1 MDDLGPN
8 FGPAKGWLWYGTK
21 TLQVVPYMPGTPVY
35 RDGVLPELYLRLRV
49 ENKVSLT
56 FCGDD
61 MTMDGFVSY
70 FHRIKTMQVLCMVD
84 EKKDLNPVGFSWVD
98 NPRGVDGQRV
108 AMPGEAFFKGSERVS
123 RSLAKLALGYVMHD
137 MKVDIFHGVQVVSN
151 YAARNFA
158 IRCGFK
164 EVAIIPKYHFVNGQL
179 EDARIMMLEAKEYLP
194 RFFAWKESIDLT
206 EKTEKP
212 VEQMA

>member
-1 MDDLGPN
+1 
-8 FGPAKGWLWYGTK
+8 
-21 TLQVVPYMPGTPVY
+21 MPSSPVY
-35 RDGVLPELYLRLRV
+35 RDGMLPYLYNRLKE
-49 ENKVSLT
+49 ENKVGLT
-56 FCGDD
+56 FCGDEKNQD
-61 MTMDGFVSY
+61 SFVSY
-70 FHRIKTMQVLCMVD
+70 FDRIKTMQVLCTIGSPED
-84 EKKDLNPVGFSWVD
+84 PAKLTPVGFSWVD

-123 RSLAKLALGYVMHD
+123 RSLAKLALAYVMHD

-164 EVAIIPKYHFVNGQL
+164 EVAIIPKYHFVNGRL
-179 EDARIMMLEAKEYLP
+179 EDARIMILEAKEYLP
-194 RFFAWKESIDLT
+194 RFFAWKEAIDLA